1 MKKIGKFLSSMGFA
15 VSLLVLLAAA
25 CALSSLVEQG
35 LTQEAYAAMYGDTW
49 ASVIMALQVNDA
61 YHSVWFIALSAFLC
75 LNLILCN
82 VSRFPAFLRRYRAEK
97 DAAAALRTVG
107 DLGEIPAEDPEKVFA
122 GLGMRTLK
130 KCAAE
135 DGREALFA
143 QKNRLGTWGAWVCH
157 LGILILIAGFVL
169 GQITLREAVLWGV
182 PGDAFRMQDT
192 GEEVTIDDFRTEK
205 REDGSTAQY
214 VTELTVTDPVS
225 GKTEKKTVSV
235 NNPVSIGGFQ
245 FTQNN
250 TGMAAVVSVFRNGKE
265 IQRKTLIPGGTM
277 EESVLGLAGAPEYAI
292 YFADMRTMP
301 GGAGEEQTVTFF
313 DVFYQG
319 AWQEEYP
326 FLGDGTAEIAGYKV
340 TFRLCAFTLLAGRQD
355 RFMPLALFGGILTML
370 GLLLAFYLQPKAL
383 WAIREESGQWIIR
396 GRCRKGTV
404 LWREQVEEA
413 AGYSAREKQEG
424 EEAKDAER

>member
-1 MKKIGKFLSSMGFA
+1 MKKIWKFLSSMGFA

-35 LTQEAYAAMYGDTW
+35 LTREAYAAMYGDIW
-49 ASVIMALQVNDA
+49 ASVIMGLQVNDA
-61 YHSVWFIALSAFLC
+61 YHSVWFIALSVFLC

-97 DAAAALRTVG
+97 DAAALRTVG
-107 DLGEIPAEDPEKVFA
+107 DLGEIPAENPEKLFSD
-122 GLGMRTLK
+122 LGMRTLK
-130 KCAAE
+130 KCTTE

-143 QKNRLGTWGAWVCH
+143 QKNRLGTWGAWICH
-157 LGILILIAGFVL
+157 LGILILIAGFAL

-182 PGDAFRMQDT
+182 PGDAFRMET
-192 GEEVTIDDFRTEK
+192 GEEVTIDDFRTEM
-205 REDGSTAQY
+205 REDGSTVQY
-214 VTELTVTDPVS
+214 VTELTVTDPAS

-235 NNPVSIGGFQ
+235 NNPVSVGGFQ

-250 TGMAAVVSVFRNGKE
+250 TGMAAVVSVFRDGKE

-277 EESVLGLAGAPEYAI
+277 EESVLGLADAPEYAI
-292 YFADMRTMP
+292 YFAGIRTMP
-301 GGAGEEQTVTFF
+301 GSTEEQTVSFF

-319 AWQEEYP
+319 YLQEEYP
-326 FLGDGTAEIAGYKV
+326 FLGDGTAEIGGYKV
-340 TFRLCAFTLLAGRQD
+340 TFRPRAFTLLAGRQD

-370 GLLLAFYLQPKAL
+370 GLILAFYLQPKAL

-413 AGYSAREKQEG
+413 AGHPAHEQQEG
-424 EEAKDAER
+424 EKTKDAER